1 MILKK
6 NIFILLVLFPFI
18 LLSQETWLQI
28 GQDIDGESQGDLFGR
43 NIILSGDGQTLA
55 AFSLYNSTEGVNTG
69 QVRVFRNEENNWVQV
84 GESIYG
90 EDSHD
95 LLGES
100 LSISYDGSVLAL
112 AASPRGGGTI
122 KDGYVKVY
130 KNINDN
136 WVPFGSTI
144 RGSGFGSAVSLNAD
158 GTVLAFDRRGSA
170 QSEWGSG
177 GIVIY
182 QNYGITIDNWVQI
195 GSIDGLYRLEQLGN
209 KVHLNKVGDIVVA
222 SGNVGTSELINNGHL
237 RAFKYINNDWI
248 QLGNDITGTN
258 EFDLLGSSFDLDATG
273 LKIVASTED
282 PQDGANLGKVKI
294 FEFYDE
300 AWHNT
305 QIFDDFGG
313 KTHAKSA
320 VVSLSD
326 DGNILAI
333 GDISEKSITELG
345 RPTRVFKKTND
356 LWTQVGESIFGRNE
370 DDFSGSEVSIS
381 ADGSTIAIGAH
392 LSDSNGTESGQ
403 VRVHTISS
411 DVLSI
416 ETISLPNNDT
426 QLNIKNPIFD
436 VLEINT
442 NRNDIT
448 KITLLD
454 VYGKIVFES
463 SSNQNKYNIQYLEPA
478 MYILNVEFKEE
489 YSFITKVI
497 KR

>member
-6 NIFILLVLFPFI
+6 KLFILLVLFPFI
-18 LLSQETWLQI
+18 LFSQETWVQI
-28 GQDIDGESQGDLFGR
+28 GQDIDGESKGDLFGR

-55 AFSLYNSTEGVNTG
+55 AFSLYNPTEGVNTG
-69 QVRVFRNEENNWVQV
+69 QIRVFRNEENNWVQV

-112 AASPRGGGTI
+112 ASSPRGGGTR

-144 RGSGFGSAVSLNAD
+144 RGAGYADSVSLNAD
-158 GTVLAFDRRGSA
+158 GTVLAFQRPGSMFRN
-170 QSEWGSG
+170 GR
-177 GIVIY
+177 IVIY
-182 QNYGITIDNWVQI
+182 QNFGITIDDWEQI
-195 GSIDGLYRLEQLGN
+195 GSIDGMYEHELLGN

-222 SGNVGTSELINNGHL
+222 SGIVGTSELSNNGHL

-258 EFDLLGSSFDLDATG
+258 ESDFLGKSFDLDATG

-282 PQDGANLGKVKI
+282 SHLGKVKI

-305 QIFDDFGG
+305 QIFDDYGG
-313 KTHAKSA
+313 STHAKSA
-320 VVSLSD
+320 VVSISD
-326 DGNILAI
+326 DGNVVAI
-333 GDISEKSITELG
+333 GDISTRNKSERG
-345 RPTRVFKKTND
+345 YPTRIFKKTND
-356 LWTQVGESIFGRNE
+356 LWVQVGESIFGKYE

-392 LSDSNGTESGQ
+392 LSDSNGKESGQ

-411 DVLSI
+411 NTLSI
-416 ETISLPNNDT
+416 ETISIPNNET
-426 QLNIKNPIFD
+426 QLSIKNPILD

-442 NRNDIT
+442 NRKDIN

-454 VYGKIVFES
+454 LYGKIVFES

-478 MYILNVEFKEE
+478 IYILYVEFKED
-489 YSFITKVI
+489 YSFTTKVI